1 MRFLSRTISS
11 TACRLSRT
19 RYLTQLRTFAW
30 GSGEEKKDVNYYRAY
45 RHFDVDGDG
54 SISPEELIQILT
66 SLGESPGDLNLYFA
80 GMATDTTTDYRP
92 VVSWLTFLLKHIG
105 NRVTSGESTKASI
118 EADLCSEFEKFGGN
132 TTIESDA
139 LYDWIEETYPDL
151 DEDLIES
158 LVDGADID
166 GDGDINYVAYTQLCC
181 RKILKLTQ

>member
-1 MRFLSRTISS
+1 MLTIIELTVISEWVFDAYYS
-11 TACRLSRT
+11 FRLLLLAAD
-19 RYLTQLRTFAW
+19 YPI
-30 GSGEEKKDVNYYRAY
+30 K
-45 RHFDVDGDG
+45 DVDGDG

-92 VVSWLTFLLKHIG
+92 VVSWLTFLLKHSKFINKNPTKMKWVINENYSVG
-105 NRVTSGESTKASI
+105 NRVTSGDSTRATI

-151 DEDLIES
+151 DEGKARHKNIKFK
-158 LVDGADID
+158 
-166 GDGDINYVAYTQLCC
+166 T
-181 RKILKLTQ
+181 

>member
-1 MRFLSRTISS
+1 MLTIIE
-11 TACRLSRT
+11 
-19 RYLTQLRTFAW
+19 LTVISEWVFHAMIITSVHCRTFLNPF
-30 GSGEEKKDVNYYRAY
+30 K
-45 RHFDVDGDG
+45 DVDGDG

-92 VVSWLTFLLKHIG
+92 VVSWLTFLLKHSKLINKYRPKNENYLVG
-105 NRVTSGESTKASI
+105 NRVTSGDSTKATI

-151 DEDLIES
+151 DEGTAPHKYIKFK
-158 LVDGADID
+158 
-166 GDGDINYVAYTQLCC
+166 T
-181 RKILKLTQ
+181 